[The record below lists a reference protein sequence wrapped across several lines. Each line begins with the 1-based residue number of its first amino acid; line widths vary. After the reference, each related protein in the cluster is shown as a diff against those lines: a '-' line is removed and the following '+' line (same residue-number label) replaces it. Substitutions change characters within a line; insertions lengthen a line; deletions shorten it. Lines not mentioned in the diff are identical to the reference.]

1 MSNLNNKKLRIN
13 KRLLCEK
20 LGQKIKPLRG
30 EKGINLFAAE
40 YDLSG
45 TTLGQIERGVSDPK
59 FTTLWRISE
68 AYDIPLWKI
77 IKEIQEEMPKDFSF
91 IDK

>member
-1 MSNLNNKKLRIN
+1 MSTSNNKKLKLN
-13 KRLLCEK
+13 KRLLCEM
-20 LGQKIKPLRG
+20 LGQKIRPLRG
-30 EKGINLFAAE
+30 KKGINLFAAE

-59 FTTLWRISE
+59 FTTLWRIAE
-68 AYDIPLWKI
+68 AQGVPLWKI
-77 IKEIQEEMPKDFSF
+77 VKEIQDELPKDFSF

>member
-1 MSNLNNKKLRIN
+1 MSNSNNKKVKNNQKLLRE
-13 KRLLCEK
+13 R

-30 EKGINLFAAE
+30 KKGINLFAAE

-59 FTTLWRISE
+59 FTTLWRIAE
-68 AYDIPLWKI
+68 AYGIPLWKI
-77 IKEIQEEMPKDFSF
+77 IKEIQEELPEDFSF

>member
-1 MSNLNNKKLRIN
+1 MSNTSNKKFIVN
-13 KRLLCEK
+13 KKLLCEK
-20 LGQKIKPLRG
+20 LGQKVKPFRG
-30 EKGINLFAAE
+30 KKGINLFAAE

-59 FTTLWRISE
+59 FTTLWRIAE
-68 AYDIPLWKI
+68 AYGVPLWEI
-77 IKEIQEEMPKDFSF
+77 IKEIQEELPQGFSF

>member
-1 MSNLNNKKLRIN
+1 MSNSNNKKFKAN
-13 KRLLCEK
+13 KKLLCEK
-20 LGQKIKPLRG
+20 LGEKIKPLRG
-30 EKGINLFAAE
+30 KKGINLFAAE

-59 FTTLWRISE
+59 FTTLWRIAE
-68 AYDIPLWKI
+68 AYGVPLWEILKQ
-77 IKEIQEEMPKDFSF
+77 IQEQLPEDFSF

>member
-1 MSNLNNKKLRIN
+1 MSNLINKKLKIN

-30 EKGINLFAAE
+30 KKGINLFAAE

-59 FTTLWRISE
+59 FTTLWRIAE
-68 AYDIPLWKI
+68 AHGVPLWKI
-77 IKEIQEEMPKDFSF
+77 VKEIQEELPEKFSF

>member
-1 MSNLNNKKLRIN
+1 MSNSSDKKLKKH

-30 EKGINLFAAE
+30 KKGINLFAAE

-59 FTTLWRISE
+59 FTTLWRIAE
-68 AYDIPLWKI
+68 AHGVSLWKI
-77 IKEIQEEMPKDFSF
+77 VKEIQAELPEDFSF

>member
-1 MSNLNNKKLRIN
+1 MSSLENKK
-13 KRLLCEK
+13 LLCEK
-20 LGQKIKPLRG
+20 LGKKIKPYRRG
-30 EKGINLFAAE
+30 KGINLFAAE

-59 FTTLWRISE
+59 FTTLWRIAE
-68 AYDIPLWKI
+68 AYNIPLWKI
-77 IKEIQEEMPKDFSF
+77 IKEIQEELPQDFSF